1 MKRMAALEPGTP
13 EFKSQ
18 LCFFSSCVASTKR
31 LNLSGPPS
39 FHCNANVEDNAGGV
53 LRLDLI

>member
-13 EFKSQ
+13 EFKPQ
-18 LCFFSSCVASTKR
+18 LCFFLAVALTKI
-31 LNLSGPPS
+31 LNLSGPPFS
-39 FHCNANVEDNAGGV
+39 HCNANVEDNAGGV